1 LQAIAND
8 GLCAARRTMGVTM
21 RFLMPLTTAALA
33 LGATPAHAE
42 VHDSNAAGFAVR
54 ATAEVPASP
63 DAVWDM
69 LLDPAEW
76 WAGNH
81 TFSGDAANLSL
92 DPRAGG
98 CFCELLPNAAAK
110 QDTPRGGVQHMQVVY
125 IEKPKTLRL
134 SGALGPLQSEPVVGT
149 LTFMIRADGKATRI
163 NAEYAVGGYMRIPSE
178 RMAPL
183 VDKVITE
190 QVGRLAAK
198 LGGAVKASPATVP
211 TREAAPPALP
221 SNPRPII
228 GR

>member
-1 LQAIAND
+1 
-8 GLCAARRTMGVTM
+8 M
-21 RFLMPLTTAALA
+21 RFLLRLTAAALA
-33 LGATPAHAE
+33 FCALPAHAE

-54 ATAEVPASP
+54 ATAQVPASP
-63 DAVWDM
+63 DAVWET

-98 CFCELLPNAAAK
+98 CFCELLPNATNK

-125 IEKPKTLRL
+125 IEQPKTLRL
-134 SGALGPLQSEPVVGT
+134 SGALGPLQSEPIVGT
-149 LTFMIRADGKATRI
+149 LTFVIKADAIGTRI

-198 LGGAVKASPATVP
+198 LGGSVGPTKPAAP
-211 TREAAPPALP
+211 AREAQDAPAPA
-221 SNPRPII
+221 STAKPII

>member
-1 LQAIAND
+1 
-8 GLCAARRTMGVTM
+8 M
-21 RFLMPLTTAALA
+21 RFLLGLSAAACA
-33 LGATPAHAE
+33 LCALPAHAE

-63 DAVWDM
+63 DAVWET

-98 CFCELLPNAAAK
+98 CFCELLPNTTNK
-110 QDTPRGGVQHMQVVY
+110 QDVPRGGVQHMQVVY

-149 LTFMIRADGKATRI
+149 LTFVIKADASGTRI

-198 LGGAVKASPATVP
+198 LGGSVSPARAP
-211 TREAAPPALP
+211 APAPEAPVRP
-221 SNPRPII
+221 STAKPII

>member
-1 LQAIAND
+1 LAF
-8 GLCAARRTMGVTM
+8 CA
-21 RFLMPLTTAALA
+21 L
-33 LGATPAHAE
+33 PAQAE
-42 VHDSNAAGFAVR
+42 VHDSNPAGFAVR
-54 ATAEVPASP
+54 ATAQVPALP
-63 DAVWDM
+63 EVVWET

-81 TFSGDAANLSL
+81 TFSGNAANLSL

-98 CFCELLPNAAAK
+98 CFCELLPNATNK
-110 QDTPRGGVQHMQVVY
+110 QDAPRGGVQHMQVVY
-125 IEKPKTLRL
+125 IEKTKTLRL

-149 LTFMIRADGKATRI
+149 LTFVIKADSSGTRI

-198 LGGAVKASPATVP
+198 LGGLVSQAAP
-211 TREAAPPALP
+211 AAPPPEAP
-221 SNPRPII
+221 ARPGTAKPII

>member
-1 LQAIAND
+1 LHANGKNASLPKGHKR
-8 GLCAARRTMGVTM
+8 GLKM
-21 RFLMPLTTAALA
+21 RIMVKSFAAALA
-33 LGATPAHAE
+33 LGALPAHAE
-42 VHDSNAAGFAVR
+42 VHDSNPAGFAVR

-63 DAVWDM
+63 EMVWEM

-98 CFCELLPNAAAK
+98 CFCELLPNATNK
-110 QDTPRGGVQHMQVVY
+110 QDMPRGGVQHMQVVY
-125 IEKPKTLRL
+125 MEKPKALRL
-134 SGALGPLQSEPVVGT
+134 SGALGPLQSEPVAGT
-149 LTFMIRADGKATRI
+149 LTFMIKAVDGATRI
-163 NAEYAVGGYMRIPSE
+163 NAEYAVGGYMRLPSA
-178 RMAPL
+178 RMASI

-198 LGGAVKASPATVP
+198 LGGSLAQ
-211 TREAAPPALP
+211 AAPAPASKETTAP
-221 SNPRPII
+221 AGTAKPIM

>member
-1 LQAIAND
+1 
-8 GLCAARRTMGVTM
+8 M
-21 RFLMPLTTAALA
+21 RILLRLSAAALA
-33 LGATPAHAE
+33 LCALPAYAE
-42 VHDSNAAGFAVR
+42 VHDTNPAGFAVR
-54 ATAEVPASP
+54 ATAVVPASP
-63 DAVWDM
+63 DAVWET

-76 WAGNH
+76 WASTH

-98 CFCELLPNAAAK
+98 CFCELLPNATNK
-110 QDTPRGGVQHMQVVY
+110 QDVPRGGVQHMQVVY

-134 SGALGPLQSEPVVGT
+134 AGALGPLQSEPLVGT
-149 LTFMIRADGKATRI
+149 LTFVIKADASGTRI

-183 VDKVITE
+183 VDKMINE

-198 LGGAVKASPATVP
+198 LGGSVSQRVP
-211 TREAAPPALP
+211 AAPAQATPAEDAP
-221 SNPRPII
+221 ARSSTAKPII